1 VSGRL
6 QARLGLVLLVPLVLA
21 CGLAEWI
28 APRDPTD
35 VDLRR
40 ANLAPQ
46 VLRAIDS
53 SARTRAWL
61 GTDALGRD
69 VLSRLLRG
77 GRSSLA
83 IALAAQSLALAFG
96 LLLGTAA
103 GYFGRAPA
111 AAVEGMLQVFG
122 AFPYVL
128 LALAVRS
135 QLGASRLALAL
146 ALAAAGWLTTAR
158 VVRGHVRLL
167 RGSGPV
173 EAARAAG
180 AGSGQILKR
189 HVWPALIGPLAVL
202 GSWGLARALLAESAL
217 SYLGIGVVPPQ
228 PSWGHM
234 LRTDLVPLLYG
245 GGAWWAA
252 VFPGMALVAAILGFQ
267 LLGDT
272 LAETRQRSDPT
283 ARRGSFWPFGRNR

>member
-1 VSGRL
+1 VRPLSAGL
-6 QARLGLVLLVPLVLA
+6 CLLGPILLLCA
-21 CGLAEWI
+21 LAELI
-28 APRDPTD
+28 APRSPLE
-35 VDLRR
+35 VDLQS
-40 ANLAPQ
+40 ANLAP
-46 VLRAIDS
+46 LSLHREAGG
-53 SARTRAWL
+53 RLERYWL
-61 GTDALGRD
+61 GTDSLGRD

-77 GRSSLA
+77 GRTSLLVA
-83 IALAAQSLALAFG
+83 GAAQSLALIFG

-103 GYFGRAPA
+103 GYWGGPA
-111 AAVEGMLQVFG
+111 AALVEGLLQILG

-128 LALAVRS
+128 LALAIRS
-135 QLGASRLALAL
+135 QLGASKVSLVL

-167 RGSGPV
+167 RVSGPA

-180 AGSGQILKR
+180 AADRQVLRR
-189 HVWPALIGPLAVL
+189 HVGPALSAPLSVL

-234 LRTDLVPLLYG
+234 LRADLVPLLYG

-252 VFPGMALVAAILGFQ
+252 VFPGLALVITILGFQ
-267 LLGDT
+267 LLGDALT
-272 LAETRQRSDPT
+272 AEKFFSNQKP
-283 ARRGSFWPFGRNR
+283 GSRVL